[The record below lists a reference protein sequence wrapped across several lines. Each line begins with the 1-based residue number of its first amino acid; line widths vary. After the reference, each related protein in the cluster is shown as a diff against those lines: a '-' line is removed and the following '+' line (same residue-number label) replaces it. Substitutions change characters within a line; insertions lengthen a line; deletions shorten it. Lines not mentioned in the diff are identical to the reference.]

1 MMLGFL
7 FIGCLSYAISIF
19 IDVFVWHFRFYTFH
33 EANNRYL
40 VSMSN
45 ILQYSARA
53 FILLFGPI
61 MAYYTEKFNDVS
73 LIFWS
78 TVVSHIIVIIL
89 VLITLNATFCS
100 KLSSIL
106 LKILNFHKV
115 PLDEKMVKV
124 NILKAEAEV
133 LDFNFTKYK
142 LLTVACTAASF
153 FFAVGGSLI
162 YYLSFYFPKRVLFM
176 TTQAQ
181 IINMFGTLLFVLLI
195 DPTISK
201 KMDINKGYAEIRVY
215 TYARIIAH
223 ILLIS
228 SLIFFYSK

>member
-7 FIGCLSYAISIF
+7 FVGCLSYAISIF

-61 MAYYTEKFNDVS
+61 MAYYTEKYNNLDI
-73 LIFWS
+73 IFWS
-78 TVVSHIIVIIL
+78 TVVSHVIVIVL
-89 VLITLNATFCS
+89 VLVTLNAAFCS
-100 KLSSIL
+100 KLSALL
-106 LKILNFHKV
+106 LKMLNFHKV
-115 PLDEKMVKV
+115 PLDHKMVKV
-124 NILKAEAEV
+124 NILKAADEISV
-133 LDFNFTKYK
+133 FRMGKYK
-142 LLTVACTAASF
+142 MLTLACTAASF

-201 KMDINKGYAEIRVY
+201 QMDVNKGYAEIRVY
-215 TYARIIAH
+215 TYARILAH
-223 ILLIS
+223 ILLIA
-228 SLIFFYSK
+228 SLIYFYSA